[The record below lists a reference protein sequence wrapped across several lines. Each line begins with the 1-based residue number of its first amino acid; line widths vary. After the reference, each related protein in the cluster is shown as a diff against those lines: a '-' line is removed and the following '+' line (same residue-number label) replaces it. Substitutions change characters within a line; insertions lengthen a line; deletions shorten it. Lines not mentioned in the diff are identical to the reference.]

1 MGRIFAALLGFVVVG
16 SVGAPR
22 AQALCTCMLRR
33 QPPAQQRQPTPES
46 MLLSDASLGV
56 LMREGRR
63 TVLTMR
69 VDYQGPPEDFA
80 MLVPVPEVLERG
92 QVRTL
97 EPGVIERLDR
107 LSAPRLV
114 EYWERNPCGE
124 GAGGRD
130 TLRARRASPSAVGAG
145 AMADAVAEAAP
156 RPPPVRIEASY
167 AVDEYDVTILSAAD
181 SVGLLDWLRGAGYE
195 LPSRAEPILRSYIE
209 QGTKFFLARVDG
221 SRLALRNGRGRLAPL
236 QFHYESD
243 AFQLPI
249 RLGLMNSPGQ
259 QDVVVLAL
267 SHRGRVAVANRGNAI
282 VPTNLVLPAEARE
295 GFAPFYAGLLDR
307 VLETNPGAVITE
319 FASDVRDDLTAAD
332 ARELGA
338 DRIPSRNASG
348 FTLTRLHYRYRDDQ
362 RPDDLV
368 FTFGDPIGGGDGQ
381 PAADGEL
388 GPVTAQAR
396 LTNGFRARYAVLNR
410 FEGPLACA
418 SPQRGRWGGPRPGE
432 APRPIPTD
440 IAPAAALDA
449 TALGRLLG
457 DQLAEAGLTVGERK
471 NEMPAAQAGITDAKH
486 KNELLA
492 IGTPTQPIAPAA
504 PTPSAGGCACGV
516 GESRETPFGLGL
528 ILLAAAL
535 AGLRSRR
542 ALSRDARRAAPR
554 RRARERASPDARS
567 GAARSSRGSP

>member
-1 MGRIFAALLGFVVVG
+1 MARILTGLLALAVAGLVAAPQ
-16 SVGAPR
+16 AR
-22 AQALCTCMLRR
+22 ALCTCMLRR
-33 QPPAQQRQPTPES
+33 QPPPSRLPTPES
-46 MLLSDASLGV
+46 LLLSDASLVV

-130 TLRARRASPSAVGAG
+130 TMRPRRAEATAAGAG
-145 AMADAVAEAAP
+145 MAGDAVAEAAP
-156 RPPPVRIEASY
+156 RPPPVRIEARY
-167 AVDEYDVTILSAAD
+167 AVDEYDVTLLSAAD
-181 SVGLLDWLRGAGYE
+181 SVGLLEWLRGAGYE

-282 VPTNLVLPAEARE
+282 VPTNLELPAEARE
-295 GFAPFYAGLLDR
+295 SFAPFYAGLLDR
-307 VLETNPGAVITE
+307 VLDASPGSVVTE
-319 FASDVRDDLTAAD
+319 FASDVRDELSADD
-332 ARELGA
+332 ARQLGA

-381 PAADGEL
+381 PAVDGEL

-410 FEGPLACA
+410 FEGALACA

-449 TALGRLLG
+449 LAIGRLLG
-457 DQLAEAGLTVGERK
+457 DQLAEAGLAVAERK
-471 NEMPAAQAGITDAKH
+471 IEVPPSQAGITDAKQ
-486 KNELLA
+486 KNEQLV
-492 IGTPTQPIAPAA
+492 IGTPTTPIVPAA
-504 PTPSAGGCACGV
+504 PPSSTGGCACGV
-516 GESRETPFGLGL
+516 GDGREAPFGLA
-528 ILLAAAL
+528 LLFTIAAL
-535 AGLRSRR
+535 AGLR
-542 ALSRDARRAAPR
+542 ARRAHRSTTAPR
-554 RRARERASPDARS
+554 ATD
-567 GAARSSRGSP
+567 